1 MRQSN
6 LAPAIAKDGTDPVQT
21 HHGGITGRK
30 VLQIATERGSR
41 KRAPPHVRRKH
52 RNVGA
57 SSSTR
62 PLPFR
67 KKAPITCNATT
78 GGITGEE
85 KGAADSHQTG

>member
-6 LAPAIAKDGTDPVQT
+6 LAPAIAKDGTDQVQT
-21 HHGGITGRK
+21 HHRRHHGEEGAEK
-30 VLQIATERGSR
+30 ATERGSR
-41 KRAPPHVRRKH
+41 KSTPPHARRKH
-52 RNVGA
+52 RKRRYV
-57 SSSTR
+57 SPTW